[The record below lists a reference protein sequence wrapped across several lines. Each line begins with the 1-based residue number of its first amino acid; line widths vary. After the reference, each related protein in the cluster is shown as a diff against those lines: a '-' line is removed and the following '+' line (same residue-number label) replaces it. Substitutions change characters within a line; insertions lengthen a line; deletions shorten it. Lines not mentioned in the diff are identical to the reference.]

1 MKIRTAHP
9 RLYFD
14 ANAELAS
21 RSFALVR
28 GTLDDLQALGL
39 TPEQALGARFSF
51 VQEDAGV
58 NGEPDALLFDG
69 TIAHSAALG
78 FFALADPG
86 GIRWLSDR
94 PDSEDDR

>member
-9 RLYFD
+9 RLHFD
-14 ANAELAS
+14 ANSGLAP

-28 GTLDDLQALGL
+28 GTLDDLCDLGLMPELALGS
-39 TPEQALGARFSF
+39 RFTF
-51 VQEDAGV
+51 VQEDVGE

-69 TIAHSAALG
+69 IIAWNVTLG

-86 GIRWLSDR
+86 GLRWLSDTSAS
-94 PDSEDDR
+94 DT

>member
-14 ANAELAS
+14 ANAEWAS

-39 TPEQALGARFSF
+39 TPEQALGTRFTF
-51 VQEDAGV
+51 VQEDVGV

-69 TIAHSAALG
+69 TIAYSEALG

-86 GIRWLSDR
+86 GVRWWSDMR
-94 PDSEDDR
+94 DADA

>member
-14 ANAELAS
+14 ANSELAS

-39 TPEQALGARFSF
+39 TPEQALGARFTF
-51 VQEDAGV
+51 VQEDTGL

-69 TIAHSAALG
+69 TIAHSEALG

-86 GIRWLSDR
+86 SVRWWSDSR
-94 PDSEDDR
+94 DADA